1 VDCVVGGLLEEWI
14 VLLICYRS
22 GLCCWWFA
30 REVDCVV
37 GGLLEKWIVLLVVC

>member
-1 VDCVVGGLLEEWI
+1 MDCAVVCLLEEWI

-30 REVDCVV
+30 RGVDCVV
-37 GGLLEKWIVLLVVC
+37 GCLLVEWIVLVVS